1 MQYHTIQS
9 VLESMA
15 ASINDTGDK
24 SKALSSLTY
33 DQVDA
38 VFDQIDVDNSG
49 EIDADELKLALEKMG
64 MKLTKG
70 NVEAMIR
77 VVDDNGDGVIDR
89 EEFHTLVNMAT
100 LRAEHKKEVRKRRK
114 DTTQKL
120 KHSILRSSTSE
131 YPADTLGFFD
141 ESNSG
146 KSSEGSEVLD
156 CSDKKRVTFIEEKK
170 TGDSSAREEQDVP
183 QNLPRTYEEALP
195 QDGNA
200 DSRAIIITEAK
211 KPFRVVGVNKPWE
224 DLCGYKSEE
233 ALQKSMS
240 DLIQG
245 PETNREGLKDAMDK
259 LTKGADY
266 VEVDTVNYRKD
277 KSTFHNHLVMGPLYD
292 DKDDGGDVEEGMREP
307 AYYFGILKNIG
318 ELAKCLSMEEEKECV
333 LEVDN
338 FDDNQVQVASY

>member
-49 EIDADELKLALEKMG
+49 VIDADELKLALEKMG

-131 YPADTLGFFD
+131 YPADTLGYLMKVIVANHRKVPKYLIVQTRR
-141 ESNSG
+141 ELRLS
-146 KSSEGSEVLD
+146 
-156 CSDKKRVTFIEEKK
+156 RRRRQVTRQQEKNK
-170 TGDSSAREEQDVP
+170 MCHRIFLGPMMRLFLRMEMLIAVP
-183 QNLPRTYEEALP
+183 LL
-195 QDGNA
+195 
-200 DSRAIIITEAK
+200 
-211 KPFRVVGVNKPWE
+211 
-224 DLCGYKSEE
+224 
-233 ALQKSMS
+233 
-240 DLIQG
+240 
-245 PETNREGLKDAMDK
+245 
-259 LTKGADY
+259 
-266 VEVDTVNYRKD
+266 
-277 KSTFHNHLVMGPLYD
+277 
-292 DKDDGGDVEEGMREP
+292 
-307 AYYFGILKNIG
+307 
-318 ELAKCLSMEEEKECV
+318 
-333 LEVDN
+333 
-338 FDDNQVQVASY
+338 